1 MKKFLAVA
9 EEADFSEADDKKFL
23 KKVLKDGYNIQTDQE
38 KND

>member
-9 EEADFSEADDKKFL
+9 EEADFSEADDREFM
-23 KKVLKDGYNIQTDQE
+23 KKVLKDGYDIQTKQE